1 MEDIYYYYYVLIC
14 SVVGSGVFS
23 FFLSFIPPLLSW
35 LLLLLLALFLFRLL
49 GIFFLI
55 LLFLCFYFYFSFL
68 WFWFVVVV
76 VLFLGLVHNNHSAV
90 SDFLWPPWIVACH
103 APLSFTIS
111 QSLLKLM
118 YIKLVMPFNLMSS
131 LPSPSPPDFS
141 LFQHQSLFQ
150 WVSSLY
156 QVARVLELKLQHQS
170 FQWIFRTDFAL
181 VISPYS
187 QRDSQ
192 ESSSAP
198 QFKSINSSVFI
209 VCP

>member
-1 MEDIYYYYYVLIC
+1 MKRIKNLSTSCTSCTLNSHEQLHRCCLYGIHKRTNESSHRGKHIALAVLRTHRNRVRLECDSPNSRSRDPSSPALESFLERWSCALAHGGDQDTDSWDMEDIYYYYYVLIC

-90 SDFLWPPWIVACH
+90 SDFL
-103 APLSFTIS
+103 
-111 QSLLKLM
+111 
-118 YIKLVMPFNLMSS
+118 
-131 LPSPSPPDFS
+131 
-141 LFQHQSLFQ
+141 
-150 WVSSLY
+150 
-156 QVARVLELKLQHQS
+156 
-170 FQWIFRTDFAL
+170 
-181 VISPYS
+181 
-187 QRDSQ
+187 
-192 ESSSAP
+192 
-198 QFKSINSSVFI
+198 
-209 VCP
+209 